1 MSWLNFLGACLP
13 WRYAIGSTVIIP
25 LLCFVILLFCPESPA
40 WLMSK
45 GREEE
50 AKEALEKLRGAKHVD
65 IIDAELF
72 RISTNL
78 KMREIDSEDI
88 TEARG
93 NIRNLLSSSSFLKPL
108 GILLF
113 VFCIGYEWTGLTA
126 IAFYNV
132 PLLM

>member
-45 GREEE
+45 GREGD
-50 AKEALEKLRGAKHVD
+50 ARAALEKLRGAKNTD
-65 IIDAELF
+65 LIDAEVL

-78 KMREIDSEDI
+78 KMSEEDSQDV
-88 TEARG
+88 TDPRS
-93 NIRNLLSSSSFLKPL
+93 NIRNLMSSSSFLKPL